1 MPSTLPT
8 PPVRTKHPRFPS
20 VGRDGPL
27 GRPLRTPP
35 APHSFSKPATKTIGF
50 APIITFVLW
59 AGCLLVG
66 GLGYAL
72 PYSRPRP
79 PTPEPAP
86 VTVEKIVVELTAD
99 PLPAADSTTPPDP
112 LAPPPAAPP
121 LAVAAPSPALAF
133 PLPVTGPVRIVDAA
147 HASSSTQ
154 TAPASAARSAPVQPL
169 VFGRGEG
176 RQPAPTYPAVSL
188 RQGQEGTVS
197 VRFNVAEDGRVLA
210 AAIASSSPWPLLDEA
225 ALRAVRERWHFSPG
239 AVRTYEVAI
248 RFTLQK

>member
-1 MPSTLPT
+1 MWT
-8 PPVRTKHPRFPS
+8 
-20 VGRDGPL
+20 
-27 GRPLRTPP
+27 
-35 APHSFSKPATKTIGF
+35 
-50 APIITFVLW
+50 
-59 AGCLLVG
+59 GCLAVG
-66 GLGYAL
+66 VLGYAL
-72 PYSRPRP
+72 PYSRPQP
-79 PTPEPAP
+79 PAPEPAP

-99 PLPAADSTTPPDP
+99 PLPATDSTTPPDP

-154 TAPASAARSAPVQPL
+154 PAPASATRSAPVQPL

-176 RQPAPTYPAVSL
+176 RQPAPTYPASSL

-210 AAIASSSPWPLLDEA
+210 AVVASSSPWPLLDEA
-225 ALRAVRERWHFSPG
+225 ALRAVRERWRFSPG

>member
-1 MPSTLPT
+1 MPAALPT
-8 PPVRTKHPRFPS
+8 PSARKRLQHAAFPVAPRSPGS
-20 VGRDGPL
+20 S
-27 GRPLRTPP
+27 P
-35 APHSFSKPATKTIGF
+35 APFRPIATKTIGF
-50 APIITFVLW
+50 APIITFILW

-72 PYSRPRP
+72 PYSRPQP
-79 PTPEPAP
+79 AAPEPAP
-86 VTVEKIVVELTAD
+86 VTAEKITVELTAD

-112 LAPPPAAPP
+112 LALPPSAPP

-154 TAPASAARSAPVQPL
+154 TAPASATRSSPVQPL

-176 RQPAPTYPAVSL
+176 RQPAPTYPAASL

-197 VRFNVAEDGRVLA
+197 VRFNVAEDGRVTA
-210 AAIASSSPWPLLDEA
+210 VAVASSSPWPLLDEA
-225 ALRAVRERWHFSPG
+225 ALRAVRERWRFSPG
-239 AVRTYEVAI
+239 AARTYEVAI
-248 RFTLQK
+248 HFTLQK